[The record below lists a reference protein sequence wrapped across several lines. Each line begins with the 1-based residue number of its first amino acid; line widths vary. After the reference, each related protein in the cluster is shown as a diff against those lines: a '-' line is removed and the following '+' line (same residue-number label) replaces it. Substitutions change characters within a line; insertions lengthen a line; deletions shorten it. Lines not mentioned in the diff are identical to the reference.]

1 MPSRIR
7 AAMATAATGVLAASA
22 LTAGAVVT
30 AAPVTAAERRAD
42 ITARPSDSAVQSGEQ
57 FVVRGRFTI
66 DGTVAAGR
74 TVKIQAKYGQDW
86 QPITGAR
93 VTTNTEG
100 KYRVRI
106 ILSQK
111 GDRELRSV
119 GLAPAGIKNA
129 YERFSIQ
136 VS

>member
-7 AAMATAATGVLAASA
+7 AAVTAAATSVLAATA

-30 AAPVTAAERRAD
+30 AAPVTAADRRAD
-42 ITARPSDSAVQSGEQ
+42 ITARPSDSTVQSGEQ

-66 DGTVAAGR
+66 DGEPAVGQL
-74 TVKIQAKYGQDW
+74 VKIQAKYGQDW

-93 VTTNTEG
+93 VTTDTEG

-106 ILSQK
+106 ILGQK
-111 GDRELRSV
+111 GDRRLRSV
-119 GLAPAGIKNA
+119 GVAPRKIKNA
-129 YERFSIQ
+129 YEPFSIQ